1 MLVQTMLQCKPME
14 FIWNKSIPGGQCTE
28 TSILLASSLSNA
40 ALSITA
46 DFILAAIPIPMLW
59 NVQMNWRVK
68 SAVMGILSL
77 GFL

>member
-1 MLVQTMLQCKPME
+1 MA
-14 FIWNKSIPGGQCTE
+14 FIWDKSIPGGTCMNASYLVT
-28 TSILLASSLSNA
+28 SSLVNA
-40 ALSITA
+40 GFSITA
-46 DFILAAIPIPMLW
+46 DFILAVLPIPMLW